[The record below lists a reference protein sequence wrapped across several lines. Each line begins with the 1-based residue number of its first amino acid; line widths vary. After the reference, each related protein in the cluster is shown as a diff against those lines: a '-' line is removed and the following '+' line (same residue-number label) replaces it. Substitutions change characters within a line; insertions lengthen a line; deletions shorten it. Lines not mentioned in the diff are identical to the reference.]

1 MKLIRSFLLIATF
14 VAVSAGSIIAQTA
27 GSIGGTV
34 TDALGAI
41 VVGATV
47 TAVAPNGTQKQAI
60 TNARG
65 EYSIAALAPGK
76 YTVKA
81 IAPKFSLYENTE
93 VEVTSGQKN
102 ELFVVLTV
110 GGVQEN
116 VDVDSNNQVSTDAD
130 ANKSATIFKEKD
142 LDALPD
148 DPDELAAALQAMAG
162 AGAGPDGGQI
172 TIDGF
177 TGGRMPPKEAIREI
191 RINQNPFSAE
201 YERIGFGRIEVLTRP
216 GFDKFRGSA
225 NFNFNDARLN
235 SRNPFAVNRA
245 PSQTRNFGGFISG
258 PISAKKSSF
267 FLDINQGSR
276 DENSVI
282 SADSIDNIGN
292 FVRINQDVKVPTRR
306 FSFSPRLDFA
316 INDKNTL
323 QGRYNFSRSSSE
335 NQGIGGFTL
344 ASRATES
351 RSTQHGVQL
360 TESMIINAKT
370 VNETRFQ
377 YDFNNRETTGDDSIP
392 AINVSSAFNGG
403 GAQTGDNYNRTK
415 RWELQNYTTTS
426 FGQHAIKFGI
436 RVRGVNIQDRTESN
450 YGGSFLF
457 SGFAAPGGDACDLNN
472 DLVVSSLEQYRCKA
486 LGTPGDRYNPTQFSI
501 TSGNPV
507 ASVSQIDYSP
517 FITDDWKVRQDLTLS
532 FGLRYENQTNLNSNL
547 NFAPRVGF
555 AWSPGAGGARAPK
568 TVFRGGGG
576 VFFDRFNEG
585 QTLRARRNDGVSQ
598 LQYIVTNNPAILGQA
613 VFNTNG
619 TVTNVPT
626 AAQLGAI
633 VPLTSIPYRIDSKL
647 SAPYSVQ
654 TAFSVEHQITPTT
667 VLSATWTWAKSL
679 NTLRTRNINAPVCPN
694 TTVCPAGLTQAQ
706 VQALR
711 PDTTAGNIYRIESSG
726 YANTQMLMINFRTA
740 IGSKVNFNGGYSLGR
755 ANGDTDSLSSPRF
768 AVNTV
773 GYPAYSYDLTG
784 EDGPSAFLPRHSLFF
799 FGSITLP
806 WGIRANPMVIAS
818 TGRRF
823 NITTG
828 IDSNYDSLFF
838 ERPTFAALSQRCQEL
853 NLTNSFCDMNGVAN
867 MNAIIPRNYGK
878 GPGSFVTNLN
888 LSKTFSFGSSADGA
902 TSSSGGGRQGGGGQR
917 GGGGGGGPQMVMMG
931 GGGGMMGMGGGSD
944 ARKPYNLT
952 FGVNVQNLFNT
963 VNLSNPVSSLTSPS
977 FGVPRSTGGGF
988 GPFGGGGG
996 SANRRVDLS
1005 LRFNF

>member
-1 MKLIRSFLLIATF
+1 
-14 VAVSAGSIIAQTA
+14 
-27 GSIGGTV
+27 
-34 TDALGAI
+34 
-41 VVGATV
+41 
-47 TAVAPNGTQKQAI
+47 
-60 TNARG
+60 
-65 EYSIAALAPGK
+65 
-76 YTVKA
+76 
-81 IAPKFSLYENTE
+81 
-93 VEVTSGQKN
+93 
-102 ELFVVLTV
+102 
-110 GGVQEN
+110 
-116 VDVDSNNQVSTDAD
+116 
-130 ANKSATIFKEKD
+130 
-142 LDALPD
+142 
-148 DPDELAAALQAMAG
+148 
-162 AGAGPDGGQI
+162 
-172 TIDGF
+172 
-177 TGGRMPPKEAIREI
+177 IREI

-225 NFNFNDARLN
+225 NVNFNDESLN
-235 SRNPFAVNRA
+235 SRNPFALNRA

-282 SADSIDNIGN
+282 AADAIDNTGS

-306 FSFSPRLDFA
+306 FGFSPRFDFA

-323 QGRYNFSRSSSE
+323 QGRYNFSRSNSE

-377 YDFNNRETTGDDSIP
+377 YDFNKRETTGDDSIP
-392 AINVSSAFNGG
+392 AINVSNAFNGG

-457 SGFAAPGGDACDLNN
+457 SGFAAPGGDACDLNT

-576 VFFDRFNEG
+576 LFFDRFNEG

-613 VFNTNG
+613 IFNTNG

-626 AAQLGAI
+626 AAQLGAV
-633 VPLTSIPYRIDSKL
+633 VPLTSIPYRIDDKL
-647 SAPYSVQ
+647 GSPYSVQ

-667 VLSATWTWAKSL
+667 VLSATWTWAKSF

-694 TTVCPAGLTQAQ
+694 TTICPAGLTQAQ

-726 YANTQMLMINFRTA
+726 YANTQMLMVNFRTA

-784 EDGPSAFLPRHSLFF
+784 EFGPSAFLPRHSIFF
-799 FGSITLP
+799 MGSITLP
-806 WGIRANPMVIAS
+806 WGIRANPMITAS

-867 MNAIIPRNYGK
+867 MNTIIPRN
-878 GPGSFVTNLN
+878 
-888 LSKTFSFGSSADGA
+888 
-902 TSSSGGGRQGGGGQR
+902 
-917 GGGGGGGPQMVMMG
+917 
-931 GGGGMMGMGGGSD
+931 
-944 ARKPYNLT
+944 
-952 FGVNVQNLFNT
+952 
-963 VNLSNPVSSLTSPS
+963 
-977 FGVPRSTGGGF
+977 
-988 GPFGGGGG
+988 
-996 SANRRVDLS
+996 
-1005 LRFNF
+1005 